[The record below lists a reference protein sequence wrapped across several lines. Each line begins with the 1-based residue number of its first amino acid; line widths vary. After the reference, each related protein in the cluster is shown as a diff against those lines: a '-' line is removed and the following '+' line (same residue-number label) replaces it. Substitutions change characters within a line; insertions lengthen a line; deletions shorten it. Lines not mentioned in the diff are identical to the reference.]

1 MSDMT
6 WDELVKAYGFPGEPL
21 VECAE
26 HEAVLV
32 ARKLDAERRA
42 AESVVQ
48 AEVTTAQTE
57 ADATP

>member
-32 ARKLDAERRA
+32 ARKMNAERMA
-42 AESVVQ
+42 
-48 AEVTTAQTE
+48 
-57 ADATP
+57 ATPEEDVPEEEARP